1 MTETIR
7 WMVDDMGR
15 IPGALWARIEP
26 QGIFGKSDLSK
37 NRGLVYGTGTGNRLT
52 GNTFEEVIHPLL
64 CSPFTSQVAQL
75 RPAPKS

>member
-37 NRGLVYGTGTGNRLT
+37 TEGW
-52 GNTFEEVIHPLL
+52 
-64 CSPFTSQVAQL
+64 FTEQ
-75 RPAPKS
+75 APETV